1 MINITISQKIKSI
14 AIGLSLLGF
23 SLGIGMIGFSYYCN
37 ITWTDSF
44 LNAAMLLTGMG
55 PVHEPDSNQG
65 KVFAG
70 LYALYSGIV
79 FLSIVG
85 IMVVPLFH
93 TYLHKYKLEVRDC
106 KENDNY

>member
-1 MINITISQKIKSI
+1 MVQITISQKVKSI
-14 AIGLSLLGF
+14 AIGLALLGF
-23 SLGIGMIGFSYYCN
+23 SLGIGMIGFAYYCN
-37 ITWTDSF
+37 ISWTDAF
-44 LNAAMLLTGMG
+44 LNASMLLTGMG

-65 KVFAG
+65 KIFAG

-93 TYLHKYKLEVRDC
+93 SYLHKYKFEVKSC
-106 KENDNY
+106 EEKDN